1 MIGGRRA
8 FNPPAESTIPWFAFA
23 LLTVAFF
30 IALHDPTRSLSISD
44 DYMPNEETIQK
55 NVSEGNSKRQIGFL
69 IAGAFG
75 ALVMVSPRRRKVE
88 INGVIAVLVIFFLA
102 WLMMSVLW
110 AEDRSITFRRLI
122 VIAILCTGALAVAV
136 RMNLRD
142 IMLLVFWSSIV
153 YLLVGILSEIAMG
166 SFNLTHESYRF
177 AGTIHPNNQGINC
190 SLIVLSAVGLAH
202 RLPRWRAFFIAA
214 ALLGFAFLVLT
225 KSRTSMGSMLLAL
238 FLYLFIA
245 YRNSKPALFIACA
258 TTTLGLIILFVGQD
272 ALMPTIEKVVLLGR
286 GDQDMGGA
294 MNLTGRLPLWQ
305 HLMEYAAHR
314 PFHGYGY
321 GSFFTVK
328 HIEEITARQ
337 DWPIA
342 ECHSVFLEVLMGLG
356 LVGVVTYTL
365 VQFMAMR
372 HSLVYFNRSGDHGY
386 LFLFALLTYGFVG
399 GMAESTLLV
408 PTMQTFVHFIAI
420 AFLSFQ
426 LNDGSVRDSTPTLGI
441 ATPACSLAETLRPMP
456 VLVSGGTRRLPR

>member
-1 MIGGRRA
+1 MIGGRRT
-8 FNPPAESTIPWFAFA
+8 FNPPAETTIPWFAFA
-23 LLTVAFF
+23 LLTLAFF
-30 IALHDPTRSLSISD
+30 IALHDPTRSLSITD

-55 NVSEGNSKRQIGFL
+55 NVSEGNSKRQVGFL

-110 AEDRSITFRRLI
+110 ADDRSITFRRLI
-122 VIAILCTGALAVAV
+122 VIAILCIGSLAVAV

-142 IMLLVFWSSIV
+142 IMLLVFWSSTA
-153 YLLVGILSEIAMG
+153 YLVIGILSEIAMG

-202 RLPRWRAFFIAA
+202 KLPRWRAFFIAA
-214 ALLGFAFLVLT
+214 AVFGLAFLVLT
-225 KSRTSMGSMLLAL
+225 KSRTSMGSMLFAL
-238 FLYLFIA
+238 FLYLFVA
-245 YRNSKPALFIACA
+245 YRNSKPALFIGCAA
-258 TTTLGLIILFVGQD
+258 TTIGLIILFLGQD

-286 GDQDMGGA
+286 SDQDMGGA

-305 HLMEYAAHR
+305 HLLEYAAHR

-356 LVGVVTYTL
+356 LVGVISYTL
-365 VQFMAMR
+365 VQFLAMR
-372 HSLVYFNRSGDHGY
+372 HSLVYFGRSGDHGY

-399 GMAESTLLV
+399 GLAESTLLV

-426 LNDGSVRDSTPTLGI
+426 LNDAVAHDTVPTLDSPSIPRPLSG
-441 ATPACSLAETLRPMP
+441 TLRPAP
-456 VLVSGGTRRLPR
+456 VLLSGAARRLPR